1 MNFRH
6 TGVSFHTKSLSG
18 LQALIILILLLI
30 MISMVSACMP
40 SYREKETPHSPE
52 YCLTIRQYPGMALL
66 AAVPMTASDIFSL
79 SFIHSVTRTPVQ
91 DIYRIESGGICQTS
105 EIFESHCAGLPYSD
119 QETNATRWKQQDGK
133 FILHMERKIPRLVVR
148 TDRNYKNRLHLPDR
162 VIDLNQWEDQALLL
176 DITPAGTCR

>member
-1 MNFRH
+1 M
-6 TGVSFHTKSLSG
+6 SFHTKSLSSAQV
-18 LQALIILILLLI
+18 LMPLILLLI
-30 MISMVSACMP
+30 MMPMVSACIP
-40 SYREKETPHSPE
+40 SSGKTKTPHSPG
-52 YCLTIRQYPGMALL
+52 YCLTIRQYPGMTLL
-66 AAVPMTASDIFSL
+66 AAVPMAESDIFSL

-91 DIYRIESGGICQTS
+91 DIYQIDTGAICQTS

-119 QETNATRWKQQDGK
+119 QETNATRWEQRDGK

>member
-1 MNFRH
+1 M
-6 TGVSFHTKSLSG
+6 
-18 LQALIILILLLI
+18 
-30 MISMVSACMP
+30 
-40 SYREKETPHSPE
+40 KETHPPG
-52 YCLTIRQYPGMALL
+52 YCLSIRQYPGMTLL
-66 AAVPMTASDIFSL
+66 AAEPMTRSDIFSL

-91 DIYRIESGGICQTS
+91 DIYRVDPDGICQTS

-119 QETNATRWKQQDGK
+119 QETNATRWEQRDGK

-148 TDRNYKNRLHLPDR
+148 TDQNYKNRLHLPDR